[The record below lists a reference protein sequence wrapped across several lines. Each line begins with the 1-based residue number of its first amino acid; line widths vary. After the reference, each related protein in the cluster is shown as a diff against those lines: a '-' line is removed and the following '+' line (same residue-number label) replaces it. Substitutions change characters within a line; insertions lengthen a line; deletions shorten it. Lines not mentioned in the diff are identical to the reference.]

1 VKNRGLR
8 NPVSAGPLG
17 DLGALC
23 VINGPSHAKNA
34 KGTKDCIVKNRGLR
48 NPVSA
53 GPLGDLGA
61 LRVMNGPS
69 HAKNAKDAKECIE
82 ENKEDP
88 CSVALGVKKR
98 VLRAIL

>member
-1 VKNRGLR
+1 
-8 NPVSAGPLG
+8 
-17 DLGALC
+17 

-61 LRVMNGPS
+61 LCVINGPS
-69 HAKNAKDAKECIE
+69 HAKNAKDAKDCIE
-82 ENKEDP
+82 ENRDSEVP
-88 CSVALGVKKR
+88 CLQALLA
-98 VLRAIL
+98 VLARFA